1 VTCRCCRGKGMV
13 PSTET
18 LGIAFLRKI
27 GMEVIAGDATRVK
40 GIVPPA
46 VADYLLNR
54 KRKDLVEIETRR
66 KITIEIEPDTAL
78 GPGESRIECIS

>member
-1 VTCRCCRGKGMV
+1 MV

-40 GIVPPA
+40 GVVPPA

-54 KRKDLVEIETRR
+54 KRKDLVEIEGRR

>member
-1 VTCRCCRGKGMV
+1 MV

-27 GMEVIAGDATRVK
+27 GMEVIAGDVTRVK

-66 KITIEIEPDTAL
+66 KIAIEIEPDAAL